1 MVGLFDYKYFK
12 WVAVFFGW
20 YFFGLFGAIIAYLLT
35 NTLLKARNNN
45 LDFEIS
51 LLRICSMLIKSDGT
65 VEKIEVDIVRNYF
78 KRTFGSYKA
87 NQVFSKAKSSKLK
100 EYDLEQLVDVLKSK
114 VIPTQYYAILQL
126 LFAVAASDGKI
137 ANKEDDFITR
147 VGLLLQFTRDRIQ
160 IIRNQ
165 FVNSNVSSEG
175 SIKQYLSVLG
185 LSEGATKDEIKS
197 AYRSLAKEFH
207 PDKLNGMSQGI
218 KDLAKE
224 KFQQIQLAYENLNK
238 SYN

>member
-1 MVGLFDYKYFK
+1 
-12 WVAVFFGW
+12 
-20 YFFGLFGAIIAYLLT
+20 
-35 NTLLKARNNN
+35 
-45 LDFEIS
+45 
-51 LLRICSMLIKSDGT
+51 MLIKSDGS

-78 KRTFGSYKA
+78 KRTFGSFKA

-100 EYDLEQLVDVLKSK
+100 EYNLEQLVEVLKLR

-137 ANKEDDFITR
+137 AKKEDDFIVQ

-165 FVNSNVSSEG
+165 FVNTNVSSEG

-197 AYRSLAKEFH
+197 AYRSLVKEFH

-218 KDLAKE
+218 QDLAKE
-224 KFQQIQLAYENLNK
+224 KFQQIQAAYENLNK

>member
-51 LLRICSMLIKSDGT
+51 LLRICSMLIKSDGN
-65 VEKIEVDIVRNYF
+65 VEKVEVDIVRNYF
-78 KRTFGSYKA
+78 IRTFGSYKA

-137 ANKEDDFITR
+137 AKKEDDFITR

>member
-12 WVAVFFGW
+12 WVAIFFGW

-51 LLRICSMLIKSDGT
+51 LLRICSMLIKSDGN
-65 VEKIEVDIVRNYF
+65 VEKVEVDIVRNYF
-78 KRTFGSYKA
+78 IRTFGSYKA

-137 ANKEDDFITR
+137 AKKEDDFIIR